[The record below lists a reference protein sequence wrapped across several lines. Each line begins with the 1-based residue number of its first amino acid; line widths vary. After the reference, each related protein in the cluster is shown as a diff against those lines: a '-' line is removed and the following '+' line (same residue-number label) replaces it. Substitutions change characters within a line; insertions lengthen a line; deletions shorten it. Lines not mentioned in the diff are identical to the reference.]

1 MSLLVFLNK
10 GLKFQT
16 YACNRCHNLLMM
28 PVNLSNIPTLRTKDN
43 DHRSVTSKISKK
55 EVIKL
60 FQVINLTEKK
70 N

>member
-1 MSLLVFLNK
+1 
-10 GLKFQT
+10 
-16 YACNRCHNLLMM
+16 MM

-70 N
+70 TKVMKNK